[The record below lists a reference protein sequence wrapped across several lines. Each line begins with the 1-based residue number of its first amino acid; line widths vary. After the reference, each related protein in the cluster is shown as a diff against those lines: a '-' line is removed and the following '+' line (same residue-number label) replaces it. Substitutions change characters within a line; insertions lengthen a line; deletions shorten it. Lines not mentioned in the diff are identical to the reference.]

1 MSPVLGPAAP
11 AVPGNP
17 ACIGPLDPLCDTA
30 GGAVGGVADVGS
42 GFVLDALGQAFV
54 DAAESVTRTALAAL
68 DSSTRVDLGADWFRA
83 NVAVIGAVTVP
94 VAAGLLVVQVI
105 TSVLRRE
112 PGGLARAVFG
122 LAKAFLG
129 AALALAVAQAA
140 LLATDGI
147 CEYIAASAGT
157 SVEGAAARFL
167 DLTWLAGPAGPVLQM
182 LLGVAIIVGCL
193 ALWTVLLFRKAA
205 LLLIAVFAPIAFAG
219 AVWDQTRVWV
229 RRWIEIVTALI
240 LCKVVIVV
248 TFVVGASAFAGTAPV
263 AAPVDP
269 TSPAATGSAAVPP
282 PDPGL
287 SDTLV
292 GLLLL
297 GIAVC
302 SPWLTFKFVHWTG
315 MEAASVMHGT
325 VAANPISTAV
335 RATGSQAR
343 FAAQHALTS
352 SVLSGVGAGAGA
364 GAGAGRRPGG
374 ASSPG
379 AGASAGARRSGMT
392 GPLLAGANAKPR
404 PSGGPGPAGTGPRP
418 GGAR

>member
-1 MSPVLGPAAP
+1 M
-11 AVPGNP
+11 
-17 ACIGPLDPLCDTA
+17 
-30 GGAVGGVADVGS
+30 
-42 GFVLDALGQAFV
+42 
-54 DAAESVTRTALAAL
+54 
-68 DSSTRVDLGADWFRA
+68 DSSSRVDLGAEWFRA

-94 VAAGLLVVQVI
+94 VVAGLLVVQVI

-112 PGGLARAVFG
+112 PGGLARAGFG

-147 CEYIAASAGT
+147 CQYIAASAGT

-229 RRWIEIVTALI
+229 RRWIEIVAALI

-263 AAPVDP
+263 AAP
-269 TSPAATGSAAVPP
+269 TGLAASTGSVGLADPAGTAIAASP

-325 VAANPISTAV
+325 VAANPISSAART
-335 RATGSQAR
+335 TGSQAR
-343 FAAQHALTS
+343 FAAQQALTS
-352 SVLSGVGAGAGA
+352 SVLSGAGAGAGAAA

-379 AGASAGARRSGMT
+379 SGASAGVDRSGMT
-392 GPLLAGANAKPR
+392 GPLLAGGYAGRDARPR
-404 PSGGPGPAGTGPRP
+404 PPGGRGQAGPGPRP

>member
-1 MSPVLGPAAP
+1 MTAAI
-11 AVPGNP
+11 PGNP
-17 ACIGPLDPLCDTA
+17 AAPVNPACLGPLDPLCDTA
-30 GGAVGGVADVGS
+30 GGLVGGAVGSVTDVGS
-42 GFVLDALGQAFV
+42 GFVLDALGAAFV

-68 DSSTRVDLGADWFRA
+68 NTGTRVDLTADWFRA
-83 NVAVIGAVTVP
+83 NVAVIAAVTVP
-94 VAAGLLVVQVI
+94 VVAGLLVVQVI

-112 PGGLARAVFG
+112 PGGLGRAVVG

-140 LLATDGI
+140 LIATDGI

-157 SVEGAAARFL
+157 TVEGAAARFL

-182 LLGVAIIVGCL
+182 LLGIAIIFGCL

-219 AVWDQTRVWV
+219 AVWDQTRIWA

-248 TFVVGASAFAGTAPV
+248 TFVVGASAFAGTGPSLDP
-263 AAPVDP
+263 AAPAGTP
-269 TSPAATGSAAVPP
+269 GSTTAP
-282 PDPGL
+282 PDAGL
-287 SDTLV
+287 SDVLV

-325 VAANPISTAV
+325 VAANPMSTAA
-335 RATGSQAR
+335 RATASQAR
-343 FAAQHALTS
+343 FAAQSALTS
-352 SVLSGVGAGAGA
+352 SVMAGAGRAGGGRPGAGAGA
-364 GAGAGRRPGG
+364 GAGP
-374 ASSPG
+374 
-379 AGASAGARRSGMT
+379 SGQAPATT
-392 GPLLAGANAKPR
+392 GPLLAAGRAGSR
-404 PSGGPGPAGTGPRP
+404 PPAGPGRAAPTPR
-418 GGAR
+418 GSESR

>member
-1 MSPVLGPAAP
+1 VTAVNPAAP
-11 AVPGNP
+11 ASP
-17 ACIGPLDPLCDTA
+17 ACLGPLDPLCDTA
-30 GGAVGGVADVGS
+30 GGLVGGAVGSVTDIGS
-42 GFVLDALGQAFV
+42 GFVLDALGKAFV

-68 DSSTRVDLGADWFRA
+68 DTGTRVDLGADWFRA

-94 VAAGLLVVQVI
+94 VVAGLLVVQVI

-112 PGGLARAVFG
+112 PGGLARAAVG

-140 LLATDGI
+140 LIATDGI

-157 SVEGAAARFL
+157 TVEGAAARFL

-182 LLGVAIIVGCL
+182 LLGIAIIFGCL

-219 AVWDQTRVWV
+219 AVWDQTRVWAQ
-229 RRWIEIVTALI
+229 RWIEIVAALI

-248 TFVVGASAFAGTAPV
+248 TFVVGASAFAGTGPSLGPPAPGGT
-263 AAPVDP
+263 P
-269 TSPAATGSAAVPP
+269 GSATAP
-282 PDPGL
+282 PDAGL
-287 SDTLV
+287 SDVLV

-302 SPWLTFKFVHWTG
+302 SPWLTCKFVHWTG

-325 VAANPISTAV
+325 VAANPMSTAA

-343 FAAQHALTS
+343 FAAQQALTS
-352 SVLSGVGAGAGA
+352 SVMSGAGGA
-364 GAGAGRRPGG
+364 AGR
-374 ASSPG
+374 SSR
-379 AGASAGARRSGMT
+379 AGTATSGRAPAVT
-392 GPLLAGANAKPR
+392 GPLLAAGRSGSR
-404 PSGGPGPAGTGPRP
+404 PQAGPGRAAPTSRASESR
-418 GGAR
+418 